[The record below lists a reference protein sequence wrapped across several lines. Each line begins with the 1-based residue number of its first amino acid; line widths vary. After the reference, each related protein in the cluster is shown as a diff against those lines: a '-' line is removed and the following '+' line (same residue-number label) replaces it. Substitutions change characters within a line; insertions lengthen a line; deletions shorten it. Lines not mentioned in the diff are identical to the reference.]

1 VEASHAV
8 ISANLNRV
16 DKLLRTQNERG
27 ELIFDAE
34 ALDPEDEAR
43 KVVGEIDRLRRDS
56 GNRLSDFAV
65 MYRVNAQSRALEEV
79 CMRYGIPYQLIG
91 GLRFYQRK
99 EIKDLIAYLRVIQ
112 NPYDEVSL
120 LRIIN
125 VPSRGIGSRTVS
137 TVVQMAR
144 DQKIPVYS
152 ALQLLAERPDS
163 YTENLQLPA
172 RSSQSVARFLN
183 LLNGLIDDFPG
194 LTLEDLITTVIERT
208 GYSTHLME
216 DVDRGH
222 EKRDNLEELR
232 STALEFQQMTPDESL
247 TSFLEGVA
255 LVSDIDTLEDQQ
267 DAITLITL
275 HQAKGLE
282 FRVVF
287 IVGLE
292 EGLLPHFRSYDSA
305 DQMEEE
311 RRLLYVGM
319 TRAMDRL
326 YLFKAMRR
334 GFRGN
339 GEPGRVFRPSQFLS
353 DIPKQLITPLLQP
366 RSYVD
371 SSASL
376 EFGRVDLRDTVGSVL
391 PVEIGKKI
399 RHARFGDGIIVS
411 CLPSGEDY
419 EVTVAFKGASGVKKL
434 LLSYAHLEYID

>member
-1 VEASHAV
+1 MLIDEFQDTNLVQYAIARQIADKHRNICVVGDPDQSIYSWRNADIRNILSFQNDYTEATVVRLEENYRSTENIVEASHAV

-222 EKRDNLEELR
+222 
-232 STALEFQQMTPDESL
+232 
-247 TSFLEGVA
+247 
-255 LVSDIDTLEDQQ
+255 
-267 DAITLITL
+267 
-275 HQAKGLE
+275 
-282 FRVVF
+282 
-287 IVGLE
+287 
-292 EGLLPHFRSYDSA
+292 
-305 DQMEEE
+305 
-311 RRLLYVGM
+311 
-319 TRAMDRL
+319 
-326 YLFKAMRR
+326 
-334 GFRGN
+334 
-339 GEPGRVFRPSQFLS
+339 GR
-353 DIPKQLITPLLQP
+353 
-366 RSYVD
+366 
-371 SSASL
+371 ASL
-376 EFGRVDLRDTVGSVL
+376 HSFGIPADDS
-391 PVEIGKKI
+391 
-399 RHARFGDGIIVS
+399 
-411 CLPSGEDY
+411 
-419 EVTVAFKGASGVKKL
+419 
-434 LLSYAHLEYID
+434 

>member
-1 VEASHAV
+1 
-8 ISANLNRV
+8 
-16 DKLLRTQNERG
+16 
-27 ELIFDAE
+27 
-34 ALDPEDEAR
+34 
-43 KVVGEIDRLRRDS
+43 
-56 GNRLSDFAV
+56 
-65 MYRVNAQSRALEEV
+65 
-79 CMRYGIPYQLIG
+79 
-91 GLRFYQRK
+91 
-99 EIKDLIAYLRVIQ
+99 
-112 NPYDEVSL
+112 
-120 LRIIN
+120 
-125 VPSRGIGSRTVS
+125 
-137 TVVQMAR
+137 
-144 DQKIPVYS
+144 
-152 ALQLLAERPDS
+152 
-163 YTENLQLPA
+163 
-172 RSSQSVARFLN
+172 
-183 LLNGLIDDFPG
+183 
-194 LTLEDLITTVIERT
+194 
-208 GYSTHLME
+208 
-216 DVDRGH
+216 VDRGH

-282 FRVVF
+282 FPVVF

-292 EGLLPHFRSYDSA
+292 EGLLPHFRSYDST

-353 DIPKQLITPLLQP
+353 DIPKQLITPLLET
-366 RSYVD
+366 RNNAD

-376 EFGRVDLRDTVGSVL
+376 GFKRVELRDTVASVL

-399 RHARFGDGIIVS
+399 RHARFGDGIVVS

-419 EVTVAFKGASGVKKL
+419 EVTVAFKGASGIKKL
-434 LLSYAHLEYID
+434 LLSYAHLDYID